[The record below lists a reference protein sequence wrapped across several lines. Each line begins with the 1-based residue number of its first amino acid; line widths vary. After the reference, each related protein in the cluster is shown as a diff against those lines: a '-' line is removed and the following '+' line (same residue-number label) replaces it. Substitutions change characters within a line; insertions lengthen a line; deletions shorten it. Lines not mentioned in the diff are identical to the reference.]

1 MIFESP
7 NFTFF
12 LLCMKS
18 PPFVIFIS
26 SKFSSV
32 SLEPSSSVKKKKKV
46 KSMFPVSAVA
56 DNKSKAAS
64 QDECLLLAK
73 ILYGTSGRFNCSH
86 I

>member
-1 MIFESP
+1 MICDSP
-7 NFTFF
+7 NFTSF
-12 LLCMKS
+12 LFCMRS
-18 PPFVIFIS
+18 FPFVIVIS

-73 ILYGTSGRFNCSH
+73 ILYGKSGRFNCSH